1 MSNKTEVFK
10 NELFWIGNSDI
21 RSFVSEQ
28 IDRLP
33 DYFFEVAASSTG
45 KYHPSYALGEGG
57 LVRHTKAA
65 VAIAKDLL
73 GLEMYGKYSAED
85 KDIILAALILHDGMK
100 HGTVGGKYTVATHPT
115 EMADFIQADCAKS
128 LGKKRATSC
137 ILLLPRTWASG
148 TRITKRRRRSCR
160 SHRQRFK
167 NLCINAT
174 ILPVANIWKSIS
186 TLSITKV
193 IEYDKA
199 RYCISNIYRHEDKT
213 DGHV

>member
-115 EMADFIQADCAKS
+115 EMADFIQADCAKK
-128 LGKKRATSC
+128 LGEETCDKLYSAIAAHMGQWNTDYKTKKE
-137 ILLLPRTWASG
+137 
-148 TRITKRRRRSCR
+148 
-160 SHRQRFK
+160 
-167 NLCINAT
+167 
-174 ILPVANIWKSIS
+174 ILPKPQTAIQKFVHQCDYLASRKYLEVNFDAINYEGDR
-186 TLSITKV
+186 V
-193 IEYDKA
+193 
-199 RYCISNIYRHEDKT
+199 
-213 DGHV
+213 

>member
-100 HGTVGGKYTVATHPT
+100 HGTAGGKYTVATHPT
-115 EMADFIQADCAKS
+115 EMADFIQADCAKK
-128 LGKKRATSC
+128 LGEETCDKLYSAIAAHMGQWNTDYKTKKE
-137 ILLLPRTWASG
+137 
-148 TRITKRRRRSCR
+148 
-160 SHRQRFK
+160 
-167 NLCINAT
+167 
-174 ILPVANIWKSIS
+174 ILPKPQTAIQKFVHQCDYLASRKYLEVNFDAINYEGDR
-186 TLSITKV
+186 V
-193 IEYDKA
+193 
-199 RYCISNIYRHEDKT
+199 
-213 DGHV
+213 